1 MGAGIVAHAGR
12 AIDMASDTGGIAAF
26 EIVARRTTLHVAP
39 GKLGVAPAAAANTQT
54 HEIAAIM
61 R

>member
-1 MGAGIVAHAGR
+1 MGARIVANAGH
-12 AIDMASDTGGIAAF
+12 AIDMARDTGGIAAF

-39 GKLGVAPAAAANTQT
+39 GKLGVAPAATANAQT
-54 HEIAAIM
+54 HKIVAVM